1 MVFFGITGELL
12 RAEGEVILFLAETM
26 TAYRADNNLA
36 GCFMV

>member
-12 RAEGEVILFLAETM
+12 RAAEEVILFLAETM
-26 TAYRADNNLA
+26 TMCRADNNLA